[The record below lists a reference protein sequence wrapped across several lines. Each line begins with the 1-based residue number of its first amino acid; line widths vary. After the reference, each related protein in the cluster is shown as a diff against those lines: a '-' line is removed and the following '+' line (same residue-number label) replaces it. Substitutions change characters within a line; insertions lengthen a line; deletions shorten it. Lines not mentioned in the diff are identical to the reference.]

1 MYKGRRSIIS
11 IFVTLCVLSLML
23 LSITYFLIFGVMKDQ
38 RVAQE
43 RLIFKVSSSN
53 NILIDIEDC
62 RSAITQY
69 RHAWEKK
76 YLELYL
82 SAIEEITKDVNQ
94 YLSQSESF
102 SYDNIQSVRRLSNF
116 LSYQS
121 KLDLGP
127 TVDKTQLYSSVSYI
141 LDAFDNHQREIYS
154 VMQKDMNEGYN
165 SYILSADKNNSYFL
179 IILVIFLFFIII
191 LGGVFVIFQ
200 NKMIDF
206 LNNLKNNLSQISKQ
220 NWEIE
225 DLKNDSYSEFNDV
238 SNSINSMKLKL
249 HDYFLKIERQNEI
262 EKSLAEERLRNQQ
275 QRTQMIEAEMTILKS
290 QVNPHF
296 LFNALHQIGMASL
309 ITGPDLTMNLVE
321 SIGKILRYYLDN
333 SDKMVLLSKEL
344 DIVNTY
350 INFQKQTTDV
360 PFNYEIIVEEGL
372 KEEYVLPMCIQ
383 PLVENSFKYGFQ
395 KKENG
400 GWEIKIRC
408 SRDGDLI
415 RVSVYDNGPGFDV
428 NEIKSSKGIGMANI
442 RKRLTLEYGREDLM
456 KVESITGEYSNVS
469 VLFPKKEE
477 S

>member
-1 MYKGRRSIIS
+1 
-11 IFVTLCVLSLML
+11 
-23 LSITYFLIFGVMKDQ
+23 
-38 RVAQE
+38 
-43 RLIFKVSSSN
+43 
-53 NILIDIEDC
+53 
-62 RSAITQY
+62 
-69 RHAWEKK
+69 
-76 YLELYL
+76 
-82 SAIEEITKDVNQ
+82 
-94 YLSQSESF
+94 
-102 SYDNIQSVRRLSNF
+102 
-116 LSYQS
+116 
-121 KLDLGP
+121 
-127 TVDKTQLYSSVSYI
+127 
-141 LDAFDNHQREIYS
+141 
-154 VMQKDMNEGYN
+154 MQKDMNEGYN

-191 LGGVFVIFQ
+191 LGGSFVIFQ

-206 LNNLKNNLSQISKQ
+206 LNNIKNNLSQISKQ

>member
-23 LSITYFLIFGVMKDQ
+23 LSITYLLIFGVMKDQ

-82 SAIEEITKDVNQ
+82 STIEEITKDVNQ

-179 IILVIFLFFIII
+179 
-191 LGGVFVIFQ
+191 
-200 NKMIDF
+200 
-206 LNNLKNNLSQISKQ
+206 
-220 NWEIE
+220 
-225 DLKNDSYSEFNDV
+225 
-238 SNSINSMKLKL
+238 
-249 HDYFLKIERQNEI
+249 
-262 EKSLAEERLRNQQ
+262 
-275 QRTQMIEAEMTILKS
+275 
-290 QVNPHF
+290 
-296 LFNALHQIGMASL
+296 
-309 ITGPDLTMNLVE
+309 TMHL
-321 SIGKILRYYLDN
+321 
-333 SDKMVLLSKEL
+333 
-344 DIVNTY
+344 
-350 INFQKQTTDV
+350 
-360 PFNYEIIVEEGL
+360 
-372 KEEYVLPMCIQ
+372 
-383 PLVENSFKYGFQ
+383 
-395 KKENG
+395 
-400 GWEIKIRC
+400 
-408 SRDGDLI
+408 
-415 RVSVYDNGPGFDV
+415 
-428 NEIKSSKGIGMANI
+428 
-442 RKRLTLEYGREDLM
+442 
-456 KVESITGEYSNVS
+456 
-469 VLFPKKEE
+469 
-477 S
+477 